1 MTEAEWLAL
10 QKPEQLL
17 DFFTDDL
24 RSWLPGNLYPRKFR
38 LFSVACCR
46 LVAPPHIDPR
56 SQNALD
62 VAERDANGLAADG
75 EIDQAWQSANEVGGN
90 LFAECAA
97 AATTPYLCLRT
108 RISLGSFEEAL
119 AETSPYSVACVVM
132 FAAASMFVYD
142 VPLSPIQAK
151 LQSAARFNRLI
162 YDIFGNPFRPI
173 TLNPSWLTSTVTTLA
188 QQMYDSSDFSAM
200 PILADAL
207 QDAGCDNEQILNHC
221 REPGVHVRGCFVVD
235 LLLNKK

>member
-1 MTEAEWLAL
+1 MTEEEWLTL
-10 QKPEQLL
+10 EKPEQLL

-56 SQNALD
+56 SKNALD
-62 VAERDANGLAADG
+62 VAERDADGLAADG
-75 EIDQAWQSANEVGGN
+75 EIDQAWHSANEVGGN
-90 LFAECAA
+90 IFAECAA
-97 AATTPYLCLRT
+97 AAATPFLCLGT
-108 RISLGSFEEAL
+108 RISLGGLEEAL

-142 VPLSPIQAK
+142 GPLSPIQAK
-151 LQSAARFNRLI
+151 LQSAACFNRLI

-173 TLNPSWLTSTVTTLA
+173 TLNPSWLTSTVVALA
-188 QQMYDSSDFSAM
+188 QGIYNDRAFDRM

-235 LLLNKK
+235 LLLDKK